1 MWSSGLGALRG
12 QGPEAALEINLIPPH
27 GPPLLAPAARVRNA
41 IEGLP
46 EAPQFISQ
54 KDAFPG
60 PFHPTT
66 LRARS
71 RVCFDKLALDGVPEQ
86 ANERFS
92 NPVGH
97 VAQTMLMLE
106 LVQQFDDVSSSDLAN
121 KPSTERRKDVIAKA
135 AADALVA
142 FKMPL
147 DVGEIVVSDL
157 GYGPRPG
164 LGFLPILGLA
174 LFFGKQVN
182 SLFRGIGD
190 VAGAL
195 AGIGKA
201 QSRVGAKY
209 GRSLFLVP
217 WAVTKKPVSQAVW
230 IFGARRIDTKAQT
243 GQSSVRND
251 KPATCRRLAG
261 ANEPVSELG
270 LHVRKVLCLPTSFPR
285 QVLTRYSKA
294 VGKRTNVSE

>member
-1 MWSSGLGALRG
+1 MRSRACQRRRNSSRKRTRSRGLSTRRRFV
-12 QGPEAALEINLIPPH
+12 
-27 GPPLLAPAARVRNA
+27 PAAGFV
-41 IEGLP
+41 
-46 EAPQFISQ
+46 S
-54 KDAFPG
+54 
-60 PFHPTT
+60 TSW
-66 LRARS
+66 RS
-71 RVCFDKLALDGVPEQ
+71 MAYPKQ

-121 KPSTERRKDVIAKA
+121 KPTTERRKDVIAKA

-217 WAVTKKPVSQAVW
+217 W
-230 IFGARRIDTKAQT
+230 
-243 GQSSVRND
+243 
-251 KPATCRRLAG
+251 
-261 ANEPVSELG
+261 
-270 LHVRKVLCLPTSFPR
+270 
-285 QVLTRYSKA
+285 
-294 VGKRTNVSE
+294 